1 MQYQQR
7 PTSARQRR
15 SSRRGTQQTQFTPS
29 TLVTAISIGAVVLI
43 LVVTF
48 VADWMRLPELSAS
61 APSLLLSPNGDGS
74 YDLFTVN
81 YHLGDNASITAI
93 VYSGSAVVR
102 TLAKEQSQTAGDHF
116 LTWDGRTDSGTVTA
130 DGTYRIEI
138 IAGGAMRSTSQSVST
153 QVDTQPPVI
162 QIANLPDGMQVNK
175 SNLTLEGITEPGAI
189 VFIGG
194 TSQPLRVDNS
204 GRFSFQYK
212 LNDGDN
218 TIDLQATDAAGN
230 TTRVKR
236 VVGLVTAPPDIELTR
251 PLDNEW
257 TNQQL
262 LTIEGTTRPG
272 ATLEINNQ
280 TVKVNADGSFQHQMI
295 LDQGDTTLHFVA
307 TDTVGN
313 IATLDRIVH
322 LKMGAATIQLNVADG
337 ATVADPNLQLVGK
350 VEPGSQVTVNGQAV
364 AVSVLGD
371 FQVITPLNI
380 GDNTI
385 NIQSRDQAGNIT
397 TLTRR
402 VIYSSGGSD
411 GLSRLS
417 RNLDQFPVLIVPSV
431 LIMAGI
437 LAFIYL
443 RQNRVTL
450 GLSVDQPI
458 FSPGGFGDDNVLA
471 ISLDLSKTARVSLEV
486 LDQQG
491 NPRATILYNR
501 RKMGRRH
508 VFYWNGYDDRGLAL
522 APGDYTLQA
531 EAGAPPLQVTSAV
544 QIRIERQSVMQVQS
558 PNYVRGGTMQK

>member
-1 MQYQQR
+1 MQQQR
-7 PTSARQRR
+7 PSTSVRQRR
-15 SSRRGTQQTQFTPS
+15 SSRRGLQSQFTPN
-29 TLVTAISIGAVVLI
+29 TLVTALSIGAVVLI
-43 LVVTF
+43 VVVTF

-61 APSLLLSPNGDGS
+61 APGLLLSPNGDGS
-74 YDLFTVN
+74 YDMFTVN
-81 YHLGDNASITAI
+81 YHLGDDASVTAI
-93 VYSGSAVVR
+93 VYSGSTAVR
-102 TLAKEQSQTAGDHF
+102 SLAREQSQTAGDHF
-116 LTWDGRTDSGTVTA
+116 LTWDGRTDSGTVAA

-138 IAGGAMRSTSQSVST
+138 IAGGAMRSTAQSVT
-153 QVDTQPPVI
+153 AQVDTLPPTV

-189 VFIGG
+189 IFIGG
-194 TSQPLRVDNS
+194 SSQPLRVDNS

-218 TIDLQATDAAGN
+218 SIDIQATDAAGN
-230 TTRVKR
+230 MTRLKR
-236 VVGLVTAPPDIELTR
+236 SVGLITEPPDIELTR

-272 ATLEINNQ
+272 ATLTINNQ
-280 TVKVNADGSFQHQMI
+280 NIKVNADGSFQHQLI

-307 TDTVGN
+307 TDNVGN
-313 IATLDRIVH
+313 IATLDRMVH
-322 LKMGAATIQLNVADG
+322 LKTGAASIQLNVADG
-337 ATVADPNLQLVGK
+337 ATVADSNLQLVGK

-371 FQVITPLNI
+371 FQVITPLNT
-380 GDNTI
+380 GDNII
-385 NIQSRDQAGNIT
+385 NIQSRDQAGNVT

-402 VIYSSGGSD
+402 VSYNPGGSN

-417 RNLDQFPVLIVPSV
+417 RNFDQFPVLIVPSV

-443 RQNRVTL
+443 KQNRVTL
-450 GLSVDQPI
+450 ALGVDQPI
-458 FSPGGFGDDNVLA
+458 FSPGGFGDDNMLG
-471 ISLDLSKTARVSLEV
+471 ITLDLSKTARVTLEV

-491 NPRATILYNR
+491 NPRTTILYNR

-508 VFYWNGYDDRGLAL
+508 IFYWNGYDDRGLPL
-522 APGDYTLQA
+522 PPGDYTLQA

-558 PNYVRGGTMQK
+558 PTYVRGGTMQK